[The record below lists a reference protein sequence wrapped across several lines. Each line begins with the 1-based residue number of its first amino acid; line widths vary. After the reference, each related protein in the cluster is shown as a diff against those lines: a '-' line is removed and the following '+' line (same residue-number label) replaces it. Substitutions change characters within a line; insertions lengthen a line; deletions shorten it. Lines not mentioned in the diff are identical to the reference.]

1 MSKKNLVRRTIL
13 SIDLAIYSIYIIIG
27 FMFINFTKCC
37 YFPIVKNVYLV
48 FFILA
53 MLFILAHF
61 LNKRNNDYEFLT
73 NALICVLTG
82 SYILMLYDLGNINV
96 VIQNAILLFAIL
108 IIMNKWFN
116 TCRLYNQKNIN
127 FFPKLIV
134 TLLTILYGLFTLI
147 ILYNKFISGSF
158 GYLLLSHFFLI
169 IGVICLIEPLT
180 LIVMR
185 SPYVESYL
193 LKKFKFEEE
202 KPKKKPTRLKE
213 IRKKKPIAKTSKK
226 D

>member
-13 SIDLAIYSIYIIIG
+13 SIDIAIYSIYLIIG
-27 FMFINFTKCC
+27 FMFINFTKCF

-61 LNKRNNDYEFLT
+61 LNKRNNDFEFLT
-73 NALICVLTG
+73 NALICILTG
-82 SYILMLYDLGNINV
+82 SYVLLLYDLGNINV
-96 VIQNAILLFAIL
+96 VIQNAVLLFAIL
-108 IIMNKWFN
+108 MIINKWVN
-116 TCRLYNQKNIN
+116 TCRLYKNKDIN
-127 FFPKLIV
+127 FLPKMLV
-134 TLLTILYGLFTLI
+134 TILMILYGLFTLI
-147 ILYNKFISGSF
+147 ILYNKFTFGSF
-158 GYLLLSHFFLI
+158 GYLLLGHFFLI
-169 IGVICLIEPLT
+169 IGVICLIEPLA
-180 LIVMR
+180 LIIMR

-193 LKKFKFEEE
+193 LKKCKFEEE